1 MFRRTTR
8 PEADAIEVI
17 IGPRAT
23 FSGTLQCDASIRVDG
38 AVDQGRLVTPA
49 NVILTETSNVQCDII
64 AKTVSIR
71 GQFNGVIQADRV
83 EMLDGSQVQGV
94 LNVNSFY
101 MDERA
106 VLRAA
111 VNIRGDA
118 ARPGATSAAAPTAGH
133 PGNACPGGAR
143 AKRRR
148 TKYLVRLYMP
158 VFYRL
163 VLIHTPTSNPRLGE
177 TGHMSD
183 RTVAF
188 RDKQLKVD
196 GAALKPGDKAP
207 EVTLHTGFLAGSPML
222 ESTAGKVRL
231 ISVVPSIDTSVCDA
245 QTRRMNEEASKLGE
259 SVIVVTVSADL
270 PMAQKRWC
278 GAAGVE
284 RVLMLSDYM
293 NLPFGQAYGTAVA

>member
-38 AVDQGRLVTPA
+38 AIDQGRLVTPA

-118 ARPGATSAAAPTAGH
+118 ATPGSARSRPSSLLFQLP
-133 PGNACPGGAR
+133 
-143 AKRRR
+143 KRRPCR
-148 TKYLVRLYMP
+148 
-158 VFYRL
+158 
-163 VLIHTPTSNPRLGE
+163 
-177 TGHMSD
+177 
-183 RTVAF
+183 
-188 RDKQLKVD
+188 
-196 GAALKPGDKAP
+196 
-207 EVTLHTGFLAGSPML
+207 
-222 ESTAGKVRL
+222 GK
-231 ISVVPSIDTSVCDA
+231 
-245 QTRRMNEEASKLGE
+245 
-259 SVIVVTVSADL
+259 
-270 PMAQKRWC
+270 AQKNEKPKQVQIRRNRTDERTH
-278 GAAGVE
+278 GFVPRQAAQDRRYRFEAG
-284 RVLMLSDYM
+284 R
-293 NLPFGQAYGTAVA
+293 

>member
-38 AVDQGRLVTPA
+38 AIDQGRLVTPA
-49 NVILTETSNVQCDII
+49 NVILTETSNVQCDIV

-118 ARPGATSAAAPTAGH
+118 AVMGQHPQPPQQPAIPVTHAQAVPG
-133 PGNACPGGAR
+133 
-143 AKRRR
+143 
-148 TKYLVRLYMP
+148 
-158 VFYRL
+158 
-163 VLIHTPTSNPRLGE
+163 
-177 TGHMSD
+177 
-183 RTVAF
+183 
-188 RDKQLKVD
+188 Q
-196 GAALKPGDKAP
+196 
-207 EVTLHTGFLAGSPML
+207 
-222 ESTAGKVRL
+222 ST
-231 ISVVPSIDTSVCDA
+231 
-245 QTRRMNEEASKLGE
+245 EERKS
-259 SVIVVTVSADL
+259 
-270 PMAQKRWC
+270 
-278 GAAGVE
+278 
-284 RVLMLSDYM
+284 
-293 NLPFGQAYGTAVA
+293 

>member
-23 FSGTLQCDASIRVDG
+23 FSGTLQCDASIRIDG
-38 AVDQGRLVTPA
+38 AIDQGRLVTPA

-118 ARPGATSAAAPTAGH
+118 AATVQRPQPPQQGAIPVTQAPAV
-133 PGNACPGGAR
+133 PG
-143 AKRRR
+143 
-148 TKYLVRLYMP
+148 
-158 VFYRL
+158 
-163 VLIHTPTSNPRLGE
+163 
-177 TGHMSD
+177 
-183 RTVAF
+183 
-188 RDKQLKVD
+188 Q
-196 GAALKPGDKAP
+196 
-207 EVTLHTGFLAGSPML
+207 
-222 ESTAGKVRL
+222 ST
-231 ISVVPSIDTSVCDA
+231 
-245 QTRRMNEEASKLGE
+245 EERK
-259 SVIVVTVSADL
+259 
-270 PMAQKRWC
+270 
-278 GAAGVE
+278 
-284 RVLMLSDYM
+284 
-293 NLPFGQAYGTAVA
+293 N

>member
-1 MFRRTTR
+1 LFRRTQR

-23 FSGTLQCDASIRVDG
+23 FSGTLQCDASIRIDG

-49 NVILTETSNVQCDII
+49 NVILTETANVQCDII

-118 ARPGATSAAAPTAGH
+118 AGMVQRPQPPQQPSIPVVPPLPAPNVAQNPAQNSVYHAGH
-133 PGNACPGGAR
+133 TTTQTTPSRGAD
-143 AKRRR
+143 
-148 TKYLVRLYMP
+148 
-158 VFYRL
+158 
-163 VLIHTPTSNPRLGE
+163 E
-177 TGHMSD
+177 
-183 RTVAF
+183 
-188 RDKQLKVD
+188 Q
-196 GAALKPGDKAP
+196 
-207 EVTLHTGFLAGSPML
+207 
-222 ESTAGKVRL
+222 
-231 ISVVPSIDTSVCDA
+231 
-245 QTRRMNEEASKLGE
+245 
-259 SVIVVTVSADL
+259 
-270 PMAQKRWC
+270 
-278 GAAGVE
+278 
-284 RVLMLSDYM
+284 
-293 NLPFGQAYGTAVA
+293 

>member
-1 MFRRTTR
+1 LFRRTQR

-49 NVILTETSNVQCDII
+49 NVILTETANVQCDII

-118 ARPGATSAAAPTAGH
+118 AGMVQRPQPPQQPSIPVVPPLPAPNAAQAAGH
-133 PGNACPGGAR
+133 
-143 AKRRR
+143 
-148 TKYLVRLYMP
+148 
-158 VFYRL
+158 
-163 VLIHTPTSNPRLGE
+163 NPAQN
-177 TGHMSD
+177 
-183 RTVAF
+183 TVHN
-188 RDKQLKVD
+188 
-196 GAALKPGDKAP
+196 
-207 EVTLHTGFLAGSPML
+207 TLHNT
-222 ESTAGKVRL
+222 T
-231 ISVVPSIDTSVCDA
+231 
-245 QTRRMNEEASKLGE
+245 QTMPGR
-259 SVIVVTVSADL
+259 
-270 PMAQKRWC
+270 
-278 GAAGVE
+278 GVDE
-284 RVLMLSDYM
+284 
-293 NLPFGQAYGTAVA
+293 Q